1 MSKLLMAGMMLIGL
15 LASCSE
21 NDKSPI
27 EKGTPM
33 KLTVTLDSP
42 DMTKA
47 AITDDPT
54 TAAYIASESTINNV
68 VVALFDASGNIVG
81 SPQSFLSTQI
91 TSNQV
96 SVTGTSL
103 VTKVAVAANIP
114 QTAFAGVAKL
124 SDFEGKQAVL
134 DSTSTTAG
142 GVTKQAP
149 TKLPMVGEATV
160 SGASTGTATVNVAL
174 TRLVSKVT
182 ISGIATHFDPNGAYA
197 NASFALTEVFMNN
210 VPSTVNCNATS
221 TTSAIVSSPIF
232 LHGEQVTALGLP
244 VAQQKIYL
252 GTGNLTGT
260 VTLPW
265 AGNYKSFY
273 VFPDSTKASQM
284 QLVVKGVFKMNATD
298 TGVTVY
304 YPIILNHGMSG
315 TSFTGTTGSALP
327 DGTDG
332 VILNNK
338 VYSLTVTIAA
348 KGTTDPTKPINT
360 AAVTVNAT
368 VAAWPT
374 TTTQSAAY

>member
-1 MSKLLMAGMMLIGL
+1 MLIGL

-252 GTGNLTGT
+252 GTGDLTGT